1 LARELKEKMRR
12 RIDRPAERHWDDS
25 MEREFEERIEAR
37 QRHSGD
43 RGTRGKSAEKSA
55 DRSKAPLLLRI
66 LTWCGVVLFCFVM
79 GYLGTSYA
87 LKLLD
92 RKSLLKQEG
101 APPGQ
106 QEAEV
111 RGLEILPGADRA
123 ADGLGAM
130 QKKTLSLF
138 YPKEG
143 VLTEEKTEI
152 ISGTFED
159 DIRDV
164 VLRLLERSELFGGGV
179 RVEHVFRDGTLVYL
193 DFSGSFA
200 SALASAGEKASALF
214 ITGIVRTMRD
224 SFSIARVRF
233 LLDSKVSSG
242 GAPVNLTATWQMP
255 Q

>member
-1 LARELKEKMRR
+1 VEKGKRR
-12 RIDRPAERHWDDS
+12 RDDHFAESHWDDS

-37 QRHSGD
+37 QRRLGD
-43 RGTRGKSAEKSA
+43 KGSDKGSKGKNTGKNATRN
-55 DRSKAPLLLRI
+55 KAPLLLRI
-66 LTWCGVVLFCFVM
+66 FSWCGVILLCFVM

-87 LKLLD
+87 LRLLD
-92 RKSLLKQEG
+92 RKSLLKRDDVNPDPQ
-101 APPGQ
+101 AL
-106 QEAEV
+106 AA
-111 RGLEILPGADRA
+111 LLSADRT
-123 ADGLGAM
+123 ADGLRDM

-152 ISGTFED
+152 IAGTFED
-159 DIRDV
+159 DIRDA
-164 VLRLLERSELFGGGV
+164 VLRLIERSGLFGGDV
-179 RVEHVFRDGTLVYL
+179 RVKHVFRDGNLVYL
-193 DFSGSFA
+193 DLSGSFA
-200 SALASAGEKASALF
+200 SALSAAGEKVSALF

-233 LLDSKVSSG
+233 LLDSKVSSS